1 MNPPAK
7 ALLLFSIIALVI
19 LPSLA
24 IADKESNDEPNT
36 PPQSK
41 LFTKGRVTVQLVS
54 GALFS
59 PTLLADQHY
68 PAFDYAR
75 TDLRIS
81 RMLNSPDDSRS
92 LLRGN
97 LEVILELT
105 NSIIYKGPG
114 NYIGGLAALGR
125 YNLVQPG
132 WKLVPYIQAGA
143 GIVYT
148 DAYKDHSQAVIG
160 QAIEFTLEGSL
171 GCHYLINEKWSFDAE
186 AQFQHI
192 SNAGIA
198 NRNDG
203 LNAFGGLAGLTYF
216 YEDLWK

>member
-7 ALLLFSIIALVI
+7 ALLLFFIIALVI

-24 IADKESNDEPNT
+24 IADKESNAEPNT
-36 PPQSK
+36 RPQSQ

-68 PAFDYAR
+68 PVFDYAK

-81 RMLNSPDDSRS
+81 RMLTDPKDTDS
-92 LLRGN
+92 LFRGN
-97 LEVILELT
+97 LEALLEIT

-114 NYIGGLAALGR
+114 NYVGGLAALGR

-132 WKLVPYIQAGA
+132 WNLVPYIQAGG

-148 DAYKDHSQAVIG
+148 DVYKDHSQTIIG
-160 QAIEFTLEGSL
+160 QAIEFTVEVSL

-192 SNAGIA
+192 SNAGLA
-198 NRNDG
+198 DRNAG
-203 LNAFGGLAGLTYF
+203 LNAFGGLAGFTYF
-216 YEDLWK
+216 YENLWK